1 VYEQYRLPGDGVAR
15 RCLVHERPFAM
26 KAARPLRAAQV
37 PSPSPTPGYV
47 LEDQVGHLLRR
58 AHQRHAAIFQEGMNE
73 AGLTPTQ
80 YAALVKIKDLGQV
93 SQNQL
98 GRLTAMDPA
107 TIQGVTQR
115 LLVRHLIERHPD
127 PEDRRVTMLRLT
139 AKGIALAER
148 AVDSGR
154 VITEATL
161 KPLDS
166 QERKMFLALLRKMT

>member
-1 VYEQYRLPGDGVAR
+1 
-15 RCLVHERPFAM
+15 M
-26 KAARPLRAAQV
+26 KAARPLRAAPV
-37 PSPSPTPGYV
+37 PAPSPTPGYI
-47 LEDQVGHLLRR
+47 LEEQVGHLLRR
-58 AHQRHAAIFQEGMNE
+58 AHQRHAAIFQDGMND

-115 LLVRHLIERHPD
+115 LLARHLIDRHPD
-127 PEDRRVTMLRLT
+127 ADDRRVTLLRLT
-139 AKGIALAER
+139 AKGAELAGR
-148 AVDSGR
+148 AVDEGR
-154 VITEATL
+154 AITEATL

-166 QERKMFLALLRKMT
+166 QERKTFLALLRKLT